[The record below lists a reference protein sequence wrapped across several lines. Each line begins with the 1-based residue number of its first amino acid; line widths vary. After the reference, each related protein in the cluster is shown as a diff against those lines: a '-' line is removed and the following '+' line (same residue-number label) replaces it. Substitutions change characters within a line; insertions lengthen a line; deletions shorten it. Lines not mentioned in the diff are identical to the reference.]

1 MAFSLRLPLA
11 LDNEARIRA
20 EQIGVTLNALI
31 CFALDQYLRGGGS
44 AAGSPGQVV
53 DSLDLVNPQR
63 LSHRG
68 APLKARSV
76 DGVAASLRGKLSKV
90 TLDDCRDRGLPQ
102 SIAAPSVARKP
113 GKLFSEAESLA
124 IVKSASKPVLTAP
137 VVPSGPP
144 LPPGPGASKAE
155 RRAYTDYIR
164 ASRKNLGAVTL

>member
-31 CFALDQYLRGGGS
+31 CFALDQYLRGGGA

-53 DSLDLVNPQR
+53 DSLDLVNQGR

-76 DGVAASLRGKLSKV
+76 DGVAASLGCKLSKV

-102 SIAAPSVARKP
+102 SIAVPSVARKP

-124 IVKSASKPVLTAP
+124 IVKSGSKPVLTAP

-144 LPPGPGASKAE
+144 LPPGPGSSKAE

-164 ASRKNLGAVTL
+164 ASRKNS